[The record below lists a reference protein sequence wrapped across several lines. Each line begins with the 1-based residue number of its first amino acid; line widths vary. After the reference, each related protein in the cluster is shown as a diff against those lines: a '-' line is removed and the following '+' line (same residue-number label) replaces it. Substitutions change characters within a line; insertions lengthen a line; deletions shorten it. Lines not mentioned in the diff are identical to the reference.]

1 MCYNFFIF
9 GTDQFEEF
17 FILQQ
22 RRCIMEKTT
31 HELKTAKSA
40 SRDDSSDTF
49 NNLMSDLNHDAY
61 KSRYDQ

>member
-1 MCYNFFIF
+1 MK
-9 GTDQFEEF
+9 
-17 FILQQ
+17 
-22 RRCIMEKTT
+22 KTT